1 MNGNILVIPGTGRDS
16 ALSDPKIKSRELF
29 ISNAS
34 DTYPVKALRYVLST
48 QCNVHV
54 ASTSAL
60 SVCNRSSLIQIKQTS
75 FIEILWSYL

>member
-34 DTYPVKALRYVLST
+34 DTYPVKALRYVQST
-48 QCNVHV
+48 
-54 ASTSAL
+54 
-60 SVCNRSSLIQIKQTS
+60 
-75 FIEILWSYL
+75 

>member
-34 DTYPVKALRYVLST
+34 DTYPVKALRYVQST
-48 QCNVHV
+48 QCNVQV

-75 FIEILWSYL
+75 FIEISWSYL